1 MRNRCLLRC
10 HSGGGCRI
18 DFTGAD
24 IFCLLPDLSPKEEE
38 EEGEGEG

>member
-1 MRNRCLLRC
+1 M
-10 HSGGGCRI
+10 HSNSGVGFRI